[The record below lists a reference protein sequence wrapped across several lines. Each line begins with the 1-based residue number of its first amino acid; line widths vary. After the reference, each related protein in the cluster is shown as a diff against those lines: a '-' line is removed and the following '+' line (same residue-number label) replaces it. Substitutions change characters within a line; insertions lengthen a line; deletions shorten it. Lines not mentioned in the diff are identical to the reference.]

1 MTDRIKHRIT
11 DDLIDVSGL
20 YVHVNG
26 CTYLYELEIQRNG
39 GDTRLTSVTLWDA
52 PEIPVTKREIL
63 KTLAHAAEHMRSSWI
78 EDGTI
83 YGTEAADWTYTISY

>member
-1 MTDRIKHRIT
+1 MNNLQTMIT
-11 DDLIDVSGL
+11 DDLLTVVGMYS
-20 YVHVNG
+20 HVNG
-26 CTYLYELEIQRNG
+26 STYLYTLEIERDG

-63 KTLAHAAEHMRSSWI
+63 KTLAHAAEHMRSAWI

-83 YGTEAADWTYTISY
+83 FGTEAADWAYKITY